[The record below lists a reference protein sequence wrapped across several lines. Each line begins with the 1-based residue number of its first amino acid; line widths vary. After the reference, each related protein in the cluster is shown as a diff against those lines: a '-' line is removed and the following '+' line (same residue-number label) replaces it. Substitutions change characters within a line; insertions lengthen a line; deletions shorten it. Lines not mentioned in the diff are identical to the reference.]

1 MNSPYEGKFK
11 VSQQFKPGTHDG
23 LDLVGIDS
31 KEIHSCANAEVIH
44 VGWENA
50 ANHKQGFGYYV
61 ATKDDVAG
69 KDGMQKIRFYGHL
82 TENSARVK
90 VGDKVKVTDV
100 LGTEGHTGY
109 VIPDGPGGAHCHYEI
124 RSAFYKGAKV
134 YDVSAESGIPNVK
147 DGIYDDGWRSGS
159 KPTKKSVKA
168 TIQID
173 DHQYSGLLEEI

>member
-11 VSQQFKPGTHDG
+11 VSQQYTLGTHDG

-69 KDGMQKIRFYGHL
+69 KDGVQKIRYYGFLSNGSKKKKLRLLFELQGHQQF
-82 TENSARVK
+82 TARFPADTPKDVILSE
-90 VGDKVKVTDV
+90 V
-100 LGTEGHTGY
+100 LGT
-109 VIPDGPGGAHCHYEI
+109 
-124 RSAFYKGAKV
+124 
-134 YDVSAESGIPNVK
+134 DVHVCPCCG
-147 DGIYDDGWRSGS
+147 
-159 KPTKKSVKA
+159 KPSMR
-168 TIQID
+168 
-173 DHQYSGLLEEI
+173 YLGRRYYLRP